1 MRRVMASKLATPKIT
16 TTQHFLKTPAAVDA
30 SKCETQVLRVK
41 NSNTTGKSQVPF
53 KSETL
58 KPNKATTTT
67 AARPVSLKRHYIPS
81 ASSSSRIQEVK
92 KVTTVAPVVTRFT
105 MPIRKVAESQ
115 QTIAKKAIAAP
126 PAVTARSRMTN
137 YIDGLNENRNL
148 FRSRKVAPIL
158 PAKTTQVHA
167 NTPKATSQSL
177 QTELYA
183 KPTTRQRS
191 VEKKGDLKI
200 SFNFL

>member
-53 KSETL
+53 
-58 KPNKATTTT
+58 N
-67 AARPVSLKRHYIPS
+67 IPS